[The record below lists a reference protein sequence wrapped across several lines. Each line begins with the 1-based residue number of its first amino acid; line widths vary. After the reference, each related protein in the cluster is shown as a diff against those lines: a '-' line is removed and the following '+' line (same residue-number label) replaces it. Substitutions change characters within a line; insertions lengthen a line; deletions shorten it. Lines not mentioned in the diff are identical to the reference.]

1 MVNLGQLARER
12 HGHDGV
18 VLVGFGCH
26 RGTVIAADRWG
37 APMRVMP
44 IPDAR
49 PGSVEDLLHTEAP
62 QRALFVFPA
71 GDRPRWLTGVL
82 GHRAIGVVYHPHRD
96 RGNYVPTRLAGRY
109 DAFCWFDETSAL
121 RPLHREPV
129 PAGELETFPTGV

>member
-1 MVNLGQLARER
+1 
-12 HGHDGV
+12 
-18 VLVGFGCH
+18 
-26 RGTVIAADRWG
+26 
-37 APMRVMP
+37 MRVLP
-44 IPDAR
+44 VPDAR

-62 QRALFVFPA
+62 RRALFVFPTGDPA
-71 GDRPRWLTGVL
+71 GDWPRWLTDVL
-82 GHRAIGVVYHPHRD
+82 GHRAIGVVYHPRRD